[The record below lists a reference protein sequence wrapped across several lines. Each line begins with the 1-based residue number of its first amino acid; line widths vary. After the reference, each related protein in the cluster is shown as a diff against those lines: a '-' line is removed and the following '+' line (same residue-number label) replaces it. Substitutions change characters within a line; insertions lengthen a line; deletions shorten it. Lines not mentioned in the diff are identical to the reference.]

1 MRKLARSFVILF
13 ILSPLPA
20 WAHGEQA
27 FVPILVDIATLIIF
41 IIGLR
46 TINLNLTGKI
56 ILSIIYCLTLGLTML
71 LMNYVGYLNY
81 LKNMGL
87 INAIIFFVPL
97 TIVYLSY
104 LGLKTKFKKG

>member
-1 MRKLARSFVILF
+1 M
-13 ILSPLPA
+13 LSPMTA
-20 WAHGEQA
+20 SAHGEQA
-27 FVPILVDIATLIIF
+27 LVPLLVDIATLIIF

-46 TINLNLTGKI
+46 TMNLNLTGKI

-81 LKNMGL
+81 LENMGL
-87 INAIIFFVPL
+87 INVIIFFVPL

-104 LGLKTKFKKG
+104 LGLKTKFKKV

>member
-1 MRKLARSFVILF
+1 MTAS
-13 ILSPLPA
+13 
-20 WAHGEQA
+20 AHGEQA
-27 FVPILVDIATLIIF
+27 LVPLLVDIATLIIF

-81 LKNMGL
+81 LENMGL
-87 INAIIFFVPL
+87 INVIIFFVPL

-104 LGLKTKFKKG
+104 LGLKTKFKKV

>member
-1 MRKLARSFVILF
+1 M
-13 ILSPLPA
+13 LSPMTA
-20 WAHGEQA
+20 SAHGEQA
-27 FVPILVDIATLIIF
+27 LVPLLVDIATLIIF

-81 LKNMGL
+81 LENMGL
-87 INAIIFFVPL
+87 INVIIFFVPL

-104 LGLKTKFKKG
+104 LGLKTKFKKV

>member
-1 MRKLARSFVILF
+1 MKKLTRSFVILF
-13 ILSPLPA
+13 ILSPLTA
-20 WAHGEQA
+20 SAHGEQVL
-27 FVPILVDIATLIIF
+27 VPLLVDIATLIIF
-41 IIGLR
+41 IIGLN

-81 LKNMGL
+81 IESMGL
-87 INAIIFFVPL
+87 INVIMFFVPL

-104 LGLKTKFKKG
+104 LRLKTKFKKV